1 MAYESQKIGGGSS
14 FADLMQLINT
24 MGQAGARATALEKE
38 GISDSQDSIQDLID
52 SAQTEEQIVSAQRAL
67 NNISASSSQYGDTT
81 LGHQALSNNLENK
94 KYQFDDYKNAL
105 EETSDFMNSNMYKTK
120 AEDWQDLDSLYKSKV
135 NEETGEYQYDS
146 ISDMMIQEYNKL
158 SMLTGRIQSG
168 KESGFRYENAIKT
181 GEYTEE
187 DVTSNLKLYG
197 QRLNTS
203 LEMLINDET
212 INADEAKQI
221 MLGMDR
227 KSYKVFRNAKVSDIE
242 SEIKSAKS
250 EIKAVNTIKLSL
262 IKGNMKNMSEEEQ
275 NFLFAL
281 AEDNPILQNY
291 INLGDTANASKELD
305 AYLEE
310 AQGRYNTQLKA
321 FKVWDGGDYAGIQ
334 PLDEDDFVKQTS
346 IDLEDASQPEQI
358 IMTEDEADTII
369 EEQGP
374 LTQQILDTSDVDTP
388 SEQLKVPT
396 VNIQEDL
403 EKVEPWAEKEIKS
416 TGNRLNKIQEEI
428 DNYTYTGSYK
438 QQLNKFLGR
447 DVKEPIT
454 YANIQSVKKE
464 FEDDKNEMLELE
476 KEYHKM
482 RKAGIKR
489 NDERR
494 VEIQSKISKLIQP
507 WTGTMW
513 TGKKIESFLSSR
525 PGPFTLLT
533 ALNISQDGL
542 QTLLEKHTSLSKKYE
557 KDKSRFEK

>member
-1 MAYESQKIGGGSS
+1 
-14 FADLMQLINT
+14 
-24 MGQAGARATALEKE
+24 
-38 GISDSQDSIQDLID
+38 
-52 SAQTEEQIVSAQRAL
+52 
-67 NNISASSSQYGDTT
+67 
-81 LGHQALSNNLENK
+81 
-94 KYQFDDYKNAL
+94 
-105 EETSDFMNSNMYKTK
+105 
-120 AEDWQDLDSLYKSKV
+120 
-135 NEETGEYQYDS
+135 
-146 ISDMMIQEYNKL
+146 
-158 SMLTGRIQSG
+158 
-168 KESGFRYENAIKT
+168 
-181 GEYTEE
+181 
-187 DVTSNLKLYG
+187 
-197 QRLNTS
+197 
-203 LEMLINDET
+203 
-212 INADEAKQI
+212 
-221 MLGMDR
+221 
-227 KSYKVFRNAKVSDIE
+227 
-242 SEIKSAKS
+242 
-250 EIKAVNTIKLSL
+250 
-262 IKGNMKNMSEEEQ
+262 
-275 NFLFAL
+275 
-281 AEDNPILQNY
+281 
-291 INLGDTANASKELD
+291 
-305 AYLEE
+305 
-310 AQGRYNTQLKA
+310 
-321 FKVWDGGDYAGIQ
+321 
-334 PLDEDDFVKQTS
+334 
-346 IDLEDASQPEQI
+346 
-358 IMTEDEADTII
+358 MTEDEADTII